1 MQNQP
6 EMIHIVYAADDDF
19 APVLGVSV
27 ESLLRSGS
35 NACLFDISVFDGGIS
50 PGNRQK
56 LNSLCHRHGQRD
68 PHYLRTDYMQ
78 QCLGKH
84 IHTDR
89 GSIMQYARLFIGR
102 LPYDRVLYL
111 DCDVMLRRDIG
122 ALWNTDLQGKVMAA
136 VPDVFSPY
144 YRRGMELAPEDPV
157 YNDGV
162 MLVDLHKWRKHRV
175 EEKALAFIHRH
186 VGNPVK
192 NDLGVI
198 NAVLSRETLP
208 LPPSWNAVTAFYDFT
223 YEEMLYYRKPPSYF
237 PKETVES
244 AAADPAIVHF
254 PTSFCSTRPWEEG
267 CSHPFAGEYL
277 EIRQQTPWADE
288 ALSRPYKSVPYR
300 VLNRLPWAARIGVA
314 ACLQAYIR
322 PVCCLFRERIRKIEK

>member
-6 EMIHIVYAADDDF
+6 EMIHIVYAADDVF

-50 PGNRQK
+50 PENRQK
-56 LNSLCHRHGQRD
+56 LNSLCRRHGQRE

-122 ALWNTDLQGKVMAA
+122 ALWNTDLQGKVLAA

-162 MLVDLHKWRKHRV
+162 MLVDLQKWREHRV

-186 VGNPVK
+186 AGKPVK

-208 LPPSWNAVTAFYDFT
+208 LPPAWNAVTAFYDFT
-223 YEEMLYYRKPPSYF
+223 YEEMLYYRKPPAYF
-237 PKETVES
+237 SKETVEK

-254 PTSFCSTRPWEEG
+254 TTSFCSSRPWEEG
-267 CSHPFAGEYL
+267 CSHPFATEYT
-277 EIRQQTPWADE
+277 EIRKTTPWADTPPVTPE
-288 ALSRPYKSVPYR
+288 RSFHARLAN
-300 VLNRLPWAARIGVA
+300 LLPWGLTIRIA

-322 PVCCLFRERIRKIEK
+322 PLYSRFRERIRKVGK

>member
-1 MQNQP
+1 MQNKP
-6 EMIHIVYAADDDF
+6 EVIHIVYAADDVF
-19 APVLGVSV
+19 VPVLGVSL

-56 LNSLCHRHGQRD
+56 LNSLCRRHGQRE

-122 ALWNTDLQGKVMAA
+122 TLWNTDLQGKVLAA

-162 MLVDLHKWRKHRV
+162 MLVDLQKWREHRV

-186 VGNPVK
+186 AGKPVK

-208 LPPSWNAVTAFYDFT
+208 LPPAWNAVTAFYDFT
-223 YEEMLYYRKPPSYF
+223 YEEMLYYRKPPAYF
-237 PKETVES
+237 SKETVEK

-254 PTSFCSTRPWEEG
+254 TTSFCSSRPWEEG
-267 CSHPFAGEYL
+267 CSHPFATEYT
-277 EIRQQTPWADE
+277 EIRKTTPWADTPPVTPE
-288 ALSRPYKSVPYR
+288 RSFHARLAN
-300 VLNRLPWAARIGVA
+300 LLPWGLTIRIA

-322 PVCCLFRERIRKIEK
+322 PLYSRFRERIRKVGK